1 MMADEMKSAID
12 LAMEK
17 MKKMNGDEEAVSLT
31 EEQKQKIAE
40 TRKEY
45 EAKIAE
51 KEIMVKDRL
60 KELPEGAEPAEIQEY
75 VSLMQKELAEERAR
89 LEEEKNKKIE
99 KIRKQSG

>member
-1 MMADEMKSAID
+1 MADEMKSAID

-17 MKKMNGDEEAVSLT
+17 MKKMNGDEETVSLT

-40 TRKEY
+40 TKKEC

-51 KEIMVKDRL
+51 KEIMVKDRM

-75 VSLMQKELAEERAR
+75 ISLMQKELAEEKAR

>member
-1 MMADEMKSAID
+1 MADEMKSAID

>member
-1 MMADEMKSAID
+1 MADEMKSAID

-17 MKKMNGDEEAVSLT
+17 MKKMNGDEETVSLT